1 VIRVGIPK
9 AFLYHKYFPM
19 WDTFFRK
26 LGVEVIVSP
35 ESNKVLVKQGI
46 MNTIDEAC
54 LPLKTY
60 MGHIIE
66 LANMN
71 VDYIFIPRFI
81 SVEKHR
87 YFCPK
92 FLGLPDLIKNTSLK
106 IKLPEILEPTI
117 NIRTNKKEF
126 YIEVLKLASKFNKR
140 PLNIYNAVNA
150 AIKVQRQY
158 EQCIHYGSTYK
169 EALELYES
177 TKCKFVENAQKILE
191 LKKQAKTDSEN
202 VNIAVIGHSYI
213 LYDQH
218 ISMNLISKLEEM
230 NCNIQTA
237 EMLSDNLIKIAAKRI
252 PKDMFWTL
260 NRELMGAAFHHLD
273 HMDIDGIVMISAFAC
288 GPDAISKEL
297 IERIY
302 KRDSRIPMLSLTI
315 DEHTGEAGFVTRL
328 EAFIDMIKRNRK
340 GGRKHESNISA
351 YGQLLG
357 RDESVVSNARR

>member
-1 VIRVGIPK
+1 MIRVGIPK

-19 WDTFFRK
+19 WDTFFGK
-26 LGVEVIVSP
+26 LGAEVIVSP
-35 ESNKVLVKQGI
+35 ESNKVIVKQGI

-54 LPLKTY
+54 LPLKAY

-66 LANMN
+66 LANMD

-92 FLGLPDLIKNTSLK
+92 FLGLPDLIKNTCLN
-106 IKLPEILEPTI
+106 IKLPEILEPII

-126 YIEVLKLASKFNKR
+126 YIEVLKLASKFNKS
-140 PLNIYNAVNA
+140 PMSIYRAVNA
-150 AIKVQRQY
+150 AIKVHQQY
-158 EQCIHYGSTYK
+158 ERCIHSGLTYK
-169 EALELYES
+169 EALKLYES
-177 TKCKFVENAQKILE
+177 TKNNFVENTNNRLDF
-191 LKKQAKTDSEN
+191 KKQANVDSKN
-202 VNIAVIGHSYI
+202 INIAVIGHSYI
-213 LYDQH
+213 LYDQQ

-230 NCNIQTA
+230 DCDVKTA
-237 EMLSDNLIKIAAKRI
+237 EMLSDDLIEIATKRI

-302 KRDSRIPMLSLTI
+302 KKDSNIPMLSLTI

-340 GGRKHESNISA
+340 GGQKHESNISA
-351 YGQLLG
+351 YGQFLG
-357 RDESVVSNARR
+357 RNESVVSNARR